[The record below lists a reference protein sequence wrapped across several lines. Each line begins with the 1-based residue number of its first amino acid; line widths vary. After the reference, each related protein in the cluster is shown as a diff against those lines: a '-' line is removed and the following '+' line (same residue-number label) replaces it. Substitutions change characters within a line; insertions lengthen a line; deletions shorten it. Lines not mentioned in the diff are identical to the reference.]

1 VWHPDYTIPCLQPA
15 LNGLSTTMA
24 SLSVPHALLKDVSG
38 ALDQINL
45 HINRLRNFTASIGQ
59 GDEAR
64 LELGA
69 EIHSRLKDVEDE
81 MELLR
86 VEVDAL
92 ETTGSSKRRGGEPSE
107 REAERD
113 RVISLAERLGNDL
126 KRLNPIRGIKLL
138 NDHGC

>member
-1 VWHPDYTIPCLQPA
+1 
-15 LNGLSTTMA
+15 MA
-24 SLSVPHALLKDVSG
+24 SLSAPHVLLKDVSG

-45 HINRLRNFTASIGQ
+45 LINRLRNFTVSIGQ

-69 EIHSRLKDVEDE
+69 EIHNRLKDVEDE

-92 ETTGSSKRRGGEPSE
+92 ETTGNSKRRGGESSE
-107 REAERD
+107 REAEKD
-113 RVISLAERLGNDL
+113 RAISLAEKLGNDL
-126 KRLNPIRGIKLL
+126 KRLKPIWGIKLL
-138 NDHGC
+138 NIFLRP